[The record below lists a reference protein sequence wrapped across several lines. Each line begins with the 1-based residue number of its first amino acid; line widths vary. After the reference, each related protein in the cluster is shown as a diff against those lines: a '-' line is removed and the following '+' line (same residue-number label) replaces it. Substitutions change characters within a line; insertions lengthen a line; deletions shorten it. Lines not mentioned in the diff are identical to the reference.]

1 MFRRIIHFAGSSIF
15 VEYSGEKAA
24 RIVDFLY
31 QFLPAN
37 IDSEGIADVNYRILP
52 GSESDRLLLYRED
65 TLIFEGNGEADLAEM
80 LLGYTGHD
88 LADHSRGGLLFHSG
102 ALAWKGKGLLLPGGI
117 ATGKTTLTL
126 WLATRGFSYLTDELV
141 YIKDGANTFRSFT
154 RPLNLKAPSR
164 TVLQNDFDLGKNREY
179 VLSTAL
185 GDLISPVLFKSG
197 ERRGETPLSLI
208 ILPRYNPGR
217 DFIFR
222 PLSKAQ
228 AGMELMRCLVNA
240 RNLPAHGFPEVARL
254 VKMVPGYSMSYSH
267 FDQIGDCVEGLFLPS
282 QTSPQ

>member
-15 VEYSGEKAA
+15 VEYSGEKSA

-31 QFLPAN
+31 QFLPAD
-37 IDSEGIADVNYRILP
+37 IDSEAIADVNYRIVP
-52 GSESDRLLLYRED
+52 VSEPDRLLLYRED
-65 TLIFEGNGEADLAEM
+65 TLIYEGNGEAELAEM
-80 LLGYTGHD
+80 LLGYTGRD
-88 LADHSRGGLLFHSG
+88 LAERCRGGLLFHSG

-117 ATGKTTLTL
+117 AAGKTTLTL

-141 YIKDGANTFRSFT
+141 YVKDGANTFRSFT

-164 TVLQNDFDLGKNREY
+164 TVLQKDFDLVRNREY

-185 GDLISPVLFKSG
+185 GDLISPALLNST
-197 ERRGETPLSLI
+197 ERRAETPLTLFI
-208 ILPRYNPGR
+208 FPRYSPGR

-228 AGMELMRCLVNA
+228 AGMELMGCLVNA
-240 RNLPAHGFPEVARL
+240 RNLPAHGLPEVARL
-254 VKMVPGYSMSYSH
+254 VKMLPAYSMSYSH
-267 FDQIGDCVEGLFLPS
+267 FDQIGNRIETL
-282 QTSPQ
+282 

>member
-1 MFRRIIHFAGSSIF
+1 MKTMFRRIIHFAGSSIF

-31 QFLPAN
+31 QFLPTD

-52 GSESDRLLLYRED
+52 GSEPDRLLLYRED
-65 TLIFEGNGEADLAEM
+65 TLIYEGNGEAELAEM

-88 LADHSRGGLLFHSG
+88 LADRSHGGLLFHSG

-117 ATGKTTLTL
+117 AAGKTTLTL

-141 YIKDGANTFRSFT
+141 YVKDGANTFLSFT

-164 TVLQNDFDLGKNREY
+164 TILQNDFDLGNNREY
-179 VLSTAL
+179 VLSTVL
-185 GDLISPVLFKSG
+185 GDLISPVLFSSG

-208 ILPRYNPGR
+208 IFPRYSPGR
-217 DFIFR
+217 DFILR

-228 AGMELMRCLVNA
+228 GGLELMKCLVNA
-240 RNLPAHGFPEVARL
+240 RNLPAHGFPEIARL
-254 VKMVPGYSMSYSH
+254 AKTVPAYSMSYSD
-267 FDQIGDCVEGLFLPS
+267 FDQIGNRIETL
-282 QTSPQ
+282 